1 MVAPASRKAA
11 ELTKNKKVGVIATNA
26 TVNSGAY
33 EKTIQGF
40 SPDVQVISLACPLL
54 VPLVEEGRFKKGDR
68 VIEQVL
74 REYLTPLKEQ
84 GIDTLVLGC
93 THYPL
98 LYDVI
103 TEIMGGG
110 VTVISSSVAA
120 AEELKKGLKE
130 KNLLSK
136 TADSE
141 RKYFVSDNAKDFENH
156 ALIFMGD
163 ALGGTVEQVDIEE

>member
-1 MVAPASRKAA
+1 M
-11 ELTKNKKVGVIATNA
+11 
-26 TVNSGAY
+26 NSGAY
-33 EKTIQGF
+33 EKTIHGY
-40 SPDVQVISLACPLL
+40 SPDIRVISLACPLL
-54 VPLVEEGRFKKGDR
+54 VPLVEEGRFKKGDK

-74 REYLTPLKEQ
+74 KEYLTPLKEQ

-130 KNLLSK
+130 KNLLSE

-141 RKYFVSDNAKDFENH
+141 RKYFVSDNAEAFENH

-163 ALGGTVEQVDIEE
+163 SLGGAVEQVDIEE